1 MPEWCLLFKPLI
13 QFHSFSVLQL
23 TWLCRLIS
31 YLCCTVHLL
40 CTNNRMI
47 SVQKFLKLC
56 SLHWVHCSFY
66 PVPLKK
72 YQQSLSVVVHC
83 SYSVSIILC
92 ERLREG
98 TKFVVSLEIRIYPE
112 FYSFIYLYF

>member
-40 CTNNRMI
+40 CTNNRM
-47 SVQKFLKLC
+47 KFRNFLSSAVCTGFTVHSILC
-56 SLHWVHCSFY
+56 H
-66 PVPLKK
+66 LKK

-112 FYSFIYLYF
+112 FYSFIYFYF